1 MRTCGQWKQTSA
13 GYRLVI
19 SENINATSYQSLV
32 RYSVLHYLE
41 ISSDI
46 ISYNSKKYTR
56 RLPLLVHEHPY
67 T

>member
-1 MRTCGQWKQTSA
+1 MGTCGQWKQTSA
-13 GYRLVI
+13 GYPLVI

-46 ISYNSKKYTR
+46 ISYNSKNCR
-56 RLPLLVHEHPY
+56 HLPLLVHEYPY